1 MKKTVQDMKVKIEA
15 IKKTQTEGILE
26 RENLEKWTRTI
37 DIKNSKTI
45 YRMEERISGVKD
57 KIEEIDISVK
67 VSVKSKK
74 FLTQNIQEF
83 WDTMKRLNLRK

>member
-1 MKKTVQDMKVKIEA
+1 
-15 IKKTQTEGILE
+15 
-26 RENLEKWTRTI
+26 
-37 DIKNSKTI
+37 
-45 YRMEERISGVKD
+45 MEERISGVKD
-57 KIEEIDISVK
+57 KVEEIDISVK